1 MNIKKS
7 IKYENIK
14 KKIYELYDYFK
25 FERRK
30 KNMKTLKIK

>member
-14 KKIYELYDYFK
+14 KKYMNYTIISNLK
-25 FERRK
+25 FFY
-30 KNMKTLKIK
+30 KIC

>member
-25 FERRK
+25 FEIF
-30 KNMKTLKIK
+30 L

>member
-7 IKYENIK
+7 KKYEKIK

-25 FERRK
+25 FEIF
-30 KNMKTLKIK
+30 L

>member
-14 KKIYELYDYFK
+14 KKYMNYMIISNLK
-25 FERRK
+25 FFY
-30 KNMKTLKIK
+30 KIC